1 MMMKKDIQK
10 SIEIYKEQLDNGYI
24 QVAYLT
30 LTKYVAE
37 LKSNFP
43 KEYRTGNISFG
54 YLDYTYFSF
63 FNTFLRD
70 QKLRFRVVLNH
81 RKMQIELWLMGQ
93 NANIQKKYWE
103 ILKKS
108 KWNSDRN
115 KMLRYSVLE
124 VVLENQI
131 DFNNKKRMTENII
144 TQALSLSQEIQ
155 QYLKRVE

>member
-24 QVAYLT
+24 QVAYLA

-43 KEYRTGNISFG
+43 KKYRTGNISFG

-103 ILKKS
+103 ILKNS

-115 KMLRYSVLE
+115 KMPRYSVLE

-144 TQALSLSQEIQ
+144 TQPLSLSQEIQ